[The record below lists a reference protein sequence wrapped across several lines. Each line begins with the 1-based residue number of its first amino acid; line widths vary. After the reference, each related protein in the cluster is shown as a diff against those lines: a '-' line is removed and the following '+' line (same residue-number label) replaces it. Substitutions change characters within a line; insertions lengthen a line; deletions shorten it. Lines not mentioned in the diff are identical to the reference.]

1 MAMFEDYHMTAYSAS
16 PVITLIYSLV
26 ECGGAR
32 RLSRIVLIPKV
43 SEDRNRSGRER
54 EHDSRSEGHD

>member
-16 PVITLIYSLV
+16 PVVTLIYSLV
-26 ECGGAR
+26 ECGSAR

-54 EHDSRSEGHD
+54 ERQ